1 MHKLTRW
8 PAVLG
13 AGLLTTAS
21 WLALTTSSATA
32 AATSGTAATPTAH
45 VALIDPASPDSN
57 AGAIN
62 DFGTV
67 IGTDASGAFWYDRT
81 GLHRLI
87 PPAGSSAIQPLD
99 INDRGD
105 ILAQT
110 LGDPTQVYLRRD
122 GRWTFVADGSAA
134 GMNERGQ
141 ILVEVGTAAASF
153 ELWQDGHSTAIS
165 APDVTG
171 RPSLTGGYLNQA
183 GQVAFSSRDA
193 ETGNP
198 IEAWLWTA
206 GRYTRLPALVPG
218 ANAQVSGLNDL
229 GEVIGQSSNATNLAG
244 DVAVT
249 WQHGNVH
256 QLATPSAPGTSVI
269 DETATGI
276 NDRGEVVGT
285 YSTLTEPPQQD
296 ALWLGTTAPA
306 TLLDPGAWATDP
318 EISNAGQVIFGVTV
332 VAGIGQYHDEA
343 MAWRD
348 GQPADIG
355 PGFPV
360 AQNERGEVS
369 MDSES
374 SGTFQAALATIDWGT

>member
-1 MHKLTRW
+1 MPRITRW

-13 AGLLTTAS
+13 AGLLTVAS
-21 WLALTTSSATA
+21 WLALITGSASAATTPGA
-32 AATSGTAATPTAH
+32 AAAPTAH
-45 VALIDPASPDSN
+45 VTLIDPASPDSN

-62 DFGTV
+62 DSGTV
-67 IGTDASGAFWYDRT
+67 IGTDDSGAFWYDRT
-81 GLHRLI
+81 GLHRLV
-87 PPAGSSAIQPLD
+87 PPAGSSAIVPLD

-110 LGDPTQVYLRRD
+110 LGDPSQVYLWRG
-122 GRWTFVADGSAA
+122 GRWTFIGDGSAA

-153 ELWQDGHSTAIS
+153 ELWQDGHSTAIN

-171 RPSLTGGYLNQA
+171 TPSLTGGYLNQA

-193 ETGNP
+193 GTGNP

-229 GEVIGQSSNATNLAG
+229 GEVIGQSGNTANLV
-244 DVAVT
+244 DHIAVI
-249 WQHGNVH
+249 WQHGKVH
-256 QLATPSAPGTSVI
+256 QLATPAAPGTSVTG
-269 DETATGI
+269 DTATGI
-276 NDRGEVVGT
+276 NDLGEVVGT
-285 YSTLTEPPQQD
+285 YSTLTEPPQQA
-296 ALWLGTTAPA
+296 ALWPATTAPA

-318 EISNAGQVIFGVTV
+318 EISQAGQVIFGVTE
-332 VAGIGQYHDEA
+332 VAGIGQYQDEA

-348 GQPADIG
+348 GQLADIG

-360 AQNERGEVS
+360 AQNQPGEVS